1 MLLLSIPV
9 KINFKT
15 HIALFLTPPIILKLQ
30 KERTN
35 KCKTEMEVRVMK
47 SIERI
52 IVTNNP
58 TSAKAYGKSDRIM
71 FMQDATPYEV
81 YMRVRDLLENGG
93 RLSKPVIRDKT
104 SYYTTVSVFY
114 SDTFEPSL
122 GNLREIDAACR
133 ATKGV
138 QDYNPKMKHIRQV
151 IDLRRNGPDYR
162 PAA

>member
-35 KCKTEMEVRVMK
+35 KCKSEMEVRVMK
-47 SIERI
+47 EIERI

>member
-1 MLLLSIPV
+1 M
-9 KINFKT
+9 KT
-15 HIALFLTPPIILKLQ
+15 
-30 KERTN
+30 
-35 KCKTEMEVRVMK
+35 
-47 SIERI
+47 IERI

-71 FMQDATPYEV
+71 FMQNATPYEV

-114 SDTFEPSL
+114 DGSFESSP
-122 GNLREIDAACR
+122 GNLREINDVCQL
-133 ATKGV
+133 TKGS
-138 QDYNPKMKHIRQV
+138 QDYSPKMKRIRQV
-151 IDLRRNGPDYR
+151 IDLRRNGPEFK

>member
-1 MLLLSIPV
+1 M
-9 KINFKT
+9 
-15 HIALFLTPPIILKLQ
+15 
-30 KERTN
+30 KE
-35 KCKTEMEVRVMK
+35 
-47 SIERI
+47 IERI

-58 TSAKAYGKSDRIM
+58 ATVKTYGQSDKIM

>member
-1 MLLLSIPV
+1 
-9 KINFKT
+9 
-15 HIALFLTPPIILKLQ
+15 
-30 KERTN
+30 
-35 KCKTEMEVRVMK
+35 MK

-114 SDTFEPSL
+114 SDTFEPSI
-122 GNLREIDAACR
+122 GNLREIDAACQ
-133 ATKGV
+133 ATRDV
-138 QDYNPKMKHIRQV
+138 QDYSPKMKHIRQE
-151 IDLRRNGPDYR
+151 IEHRRNGPDNR
-162 PAA
+162 QSA

>member
-1 MLLLSIPV
+1 
-9 KINFKT
+9 
-15 HIALFLTPPIILKLQ
+15 
-30 KERTN
+30 
-35 KCKTEMEVRVMK
+35 MEVRVMK

>member
-1 MLLLSIPV
+1 
-9 KINFKT
+9 
-15 HIALFLTPPIILKLQ
+15 
-30 KERTN
+30 
-35 KCKTEMEVRVMK
+35 MEVRVMK
-47 SIERI
+47 EIERI

-58 TSAKAYGKSDRIM
+58 ATVKTYGQSDRIM